1 MWNPPTCSCKSG
13 KYLANIMDDL
23 VIMCYKIID
32 AATEA
37 KSGGEAK
44 LKNKETKN
52 ILKIKL
58 MKQKVSLF
66 ILLTFSLIKI
76 ALLAAVSIYC
86 YLIKYKSKQ
95 KHLLPFHITK

>member
-1 MWNPPTCSCKSG
+1 MWNPPTCSCKYG

-66 ILLTFSLIKI
+66 ILLTFSLIEI
-76 ALLAAVSIYC
+76 ALLAAVSFYC
-86 YLIKYKSKQ
+86 YPIKYKSKQ

>member
-1 MWNPPTCSCKSG
+1 MWNPPTCSCKNG

-32 AATEA
+32 AAT
-37 KSGGEAK
+37 EAK

-66 ILLTFSLIKI
+66 ILLTFSLIEI
-76 ALLAAVSIYC
+76 ALLAAVSFYC
-86 YLIKYKSKQ
+86 YPIKYKSKQ

>member
-1 MWNPPTCSCKSG
+1 MWNPPTCSCKNG

-37 KSGGEAK
+37 KSGGE
-44 LKNKETKN
+44 TKN

-66 ILLTFSLIKI
+66 ILLTFSSIKI

-95 KHLLPFHITK
+95 KHLLPFDITK

>member
-1 MWNPPTCSCKSG
+1 MWNPPTCSCKNG

-66 ILLTFSLIKI
+66 ILLTFSLIEI
-76 ALLAAVSIYC
+76 ALLAAVSFYC
-86 YLIKYKSKQ
+86 YPIKYKSKQ

>member
-1 MWNPPTCSCKSG
+1 MWNPPTSSCKNG

-66 ILLTFSLIKI
+66 ILLTFSLIEI
-76 ALLAAVSIYC
+76 ALLAAVSFYC
-86 YLIKYKSKQ
+86 YPIKYKSKQ